1 MKRNESMTE
10 KQYELAQDYV
20 HDIELLDS
28 IRKSQLKDHW
38 VEFTTPDGCKGS
50 AYSDVFVDDFKKWVE
65 EEKTKL
71 SVLLEEL

>member
-1 MKRNESMTE
+1 MTKE
-10 KQYELAQDYV
+10 QYTLAQDYV
-20 HDIELLDS
+20 HDIQLLDS

-50 AYSDVFVDDFKKWVE
+50 AYSDVFLEDFEKWVK

-71 SVLLEEL
+71 SVLLEKL

>member
-1 MKRNESMTE
+1 MTKE
-10 KQYELAQDYV
+10 QYTLAQDYV

-50 AYSDVFVDDFKKWVE
+50 AYSDVFVDDFKEWVMK
-65 EEKTKL
+65 EKEKL
-71 SVLLEEL
+71 SKLLEEL